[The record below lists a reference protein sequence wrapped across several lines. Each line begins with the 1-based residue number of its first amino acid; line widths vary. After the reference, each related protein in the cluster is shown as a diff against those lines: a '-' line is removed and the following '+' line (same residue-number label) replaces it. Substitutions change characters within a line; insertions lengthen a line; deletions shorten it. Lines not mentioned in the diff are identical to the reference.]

1 MFVTHSLLFFP
12 SPEMMEAAKRT
23 EMIGKAGEGM
33 FHQLSII
40 SFHFLIISDNHP
52 TRALRLCLWIGHS
65 YASSVW
71 YFEVSEMSC
80 SFMGH
85 LIMLSIFILTI
96 LDAHSS
102 QHHSAGVAAMHQD
115 GTEGMI

>member
-1 MFVTHSLLFFP
+1 
-12 SPEMMEAAKRT
+12 
-23 EMIGKAGEGM
+23 
-33 FHQLSII
+33 
-40 SFHFLIISDNHP
+40 
-52 TRALRLCLWIGHS
+52 
-65 YASSVW
+65 
-71 YFEVSEMSC
+71 
-80 SFMGH
+80 MGH